1 MSATRRTPDCRVCAG
16 PEPYTVDRLL
26 LIGRSPRRIAP
37 VFGHTRRAVRSHRDR
52 CLVGERRA
60 KVEAD
65 LLRTADEPGRGA

>member
-1 MSATRRTPDCRVCAG
+1 MPAVPKTAGCPVCAG
-16 PEPYTVDRLL
+16 VEPGTVDRLL
-26 LIGRSPRRIAP
+26 LLGRSPRRIAP